1 MYVSAPKSY
10 FRCFICVAKVL
21 AKYIQEM
28 NDDILGTESSVGNCL
43 QRSEIKDIHIFI

>member
-1 MYVSAPKSY
+1 MYLHLKVIFVVLSD
-10 FRCFICVAKVL
+10 VAKVL
-21 AKYIQEM
+21 AKYIQKM